1 MYRIYRANRINK
13 LHKSFIPNFPSCL
26 KLSPKLQ
33 KTPYILFNRKKST
46 SYSSPDMR
54 DHTPDFKMHELTVQ
68 NKTLIRQ
75 TVQQLL
81 EKLAVDGKLTSDTL
95 LEFWIEVPGIKRSRG
110 TFRGGFLMPDSFIY
124 ISDYFLSDTTSPA
137 LIPGEAY
144 RDGEVTLDK
153 VWDDL
158 LDELYYQVEIFTSPL
173 TSGKRITLELWAG
186 NRQRPEGE
194 WIYAVDRKVEL
205 F

>member
-1 MYRIYRANRINK
+1 
-13 LHKSFIPNFPSCL
+13 
-26 KLSPKLQ
+26 
-33 KTPYILFNRKKST
+33 
-46 SYSSPDMR
+46 MR
-54 DHTPDFKMHELTVQ
+54 DHTPDFKMHELTAH

-81 EKLAVDGKLTSDTL
+81 EKLATDGKLTSDTL
-95 LEFWIEVPGIKRSRG
+95 LEFWVEVPAIKRSRG
-110 TFRGGFLMPDSFIY
+110 TFPGGFLMPDSFVY
-124 ISDYFLSDTTSPA
+124 ISDYFQPDAPDS

-144 RDGEVTLDK
+144 ADGEVTLDK

-158 LDELYYQVEIFTSPL
+158 LDELYYQVEIFTSPVS
-173 TSGKRITLELWAG
+173 SGKGITLELWAG

-205 F
+205 G

>member
-1 MYRIYRANRINK
+1 
-13 LHKSFIPNFPSCL
+13 
-26 KLSPKLQ
+26 
-33 KTPYILFNRKKST
+33 
-46 SYSSPDMR
+46 MR
-54 DHTPDFKMHELTVQ
+54 DHTPDFKMHELTAQ

-81 EKLAVDGKLTSDTL
+81 EKLAADGKLSSDTL
-95 LEFWIEVPGIKRSRG
+95 LEFWLEVPAIKRSRG
-110 TFRGGFLMPDSFIY
+110 TFRGGFLMPDSFVY
-124 ISDYFLSDTTSPA
+124 ISDYFQTGAAQA

-144 RDGEVTLDK
+144 GDDTLDK

-158 LDELYYQVEIFTSPL
+158 LDELYYQVEIFTSPVS
-173 TSGKRITLELWAG
+173 SGKGITLELWAG

-205 F
+205 G